1 MALHI
6 LQPGLRP
13 IGQFDLKAGQTVT
26 GGEIGIFEADTGTG
40 TTAEDVAAAD
50 ATGVGPYSNSDKL
63 MIKLGAPVGITENT
77 AQQYETYGL
86 RFLLDEGTE
95 GYGTLFGSAIGGTA
109 GQGLTWGTSSSGAVV
124 AMGPASHFASGKVTC
139 WHAPGLYAVS
149 GTAAAGIENA
159 TVNAALYAASSTGKL
174 TTASGSNGD
183 AVALMVGNMFDDSLV
198 STSLAAAGGTATAT
212 KHAIYFLG
220 QR

>member
-6 LQPGLRP
+6 LQPSLRP
-13 IGQFDLKAGQTVT
+13 IGQFDLESDQTVT
-26 GGEIGIFEADTGTG
+26 GGEIGVFTADTGTG
-40 TTAEDVAAAD
+40 TTAEDPAASD
-50 ATGVGPYSNSDKL
+50 ALTVGPYSAGDKL
-63 MIKLGAPVGITENT
+63 MVSLGAPGTSDST
-77 AQQYETYGL
+77 ADDSDAAEL
-86 RFLLDEGTE
+86 RFLLDEGTD

-109 GQGLTWGTSSSGAVV
+109 GQGLTYGTTASGAVV

-149 GTAAAGIENA
+149 GTGA
-159 TVNAALYAASSTGKL
+159 TNLDNTVAVNTNLYAHGTSGL
-174 TTASGSNGD
+174 LQTTANGD

-198 STSLAAAGGTATAT
+198 STSLAAAGGTAAIT